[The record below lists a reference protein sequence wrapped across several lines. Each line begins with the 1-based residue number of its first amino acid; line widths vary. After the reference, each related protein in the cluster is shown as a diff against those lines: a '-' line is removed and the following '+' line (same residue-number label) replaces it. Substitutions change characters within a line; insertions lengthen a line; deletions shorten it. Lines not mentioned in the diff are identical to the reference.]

1 MLWYV
6 SDFHSGCCAADGCLS
21 GFYTVLW
28 LSVSAFRTNQLQ
40 GDSTGSAS
48 AEVVQRKKVCWI
60 LQNFVVETSNM
71 LSEMKKVTDII

>member
-1 MLWYV
+1 LGY
-6 SDFHSGCCAADGCLS
+6 
-21 GFYTVLW
+21 YTVLW

-60 LQNFVVETSNM
+60 LQNFVVATSNM